1 MFFERWND
9 NEKQKKTFEKKG
21 RRTGGTAKWDRLG
34 QVRVRGTGG
43 TGIGGIRIGWDRMG
57 QGQQGLHIGWDRM
70 GLRQGGLQ
78 IRWDKMGLEQGGLP
92 AEPVHLSQSG

>member
-57 QGQQGLHIGWDRM
+57 
-70 GLRQGGLQ
+70 LRQGGLQ